1 MKNPN
6 RRELKNELNAF
17 INKRWT
23 ISTTT
28 AGAEPQDDIAGL

>member
-1 MKNPN
+1 MNNP
-6 RRELKNELNAF
+6 REFKNELNAF

-23 ISTTT
+23 INVAT